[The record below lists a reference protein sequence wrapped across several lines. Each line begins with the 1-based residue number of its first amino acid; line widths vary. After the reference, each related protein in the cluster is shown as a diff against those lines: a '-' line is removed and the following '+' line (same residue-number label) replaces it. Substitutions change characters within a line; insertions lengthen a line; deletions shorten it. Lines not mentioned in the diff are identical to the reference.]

1 MSALEFSGTILGF
14 LLTCM
19 VLSYIFGDN
28 PLFRFSVHLFI
39 GVAAGFA
46 GAVVLRNVIFPNLIL
61 PLMTIA
67 GGDYSIPSLLALI
80 PIVLSLLLL
89 TKLSPRLSRVGNVS
103 MAFLVGVGAAVAI
116 GGAVMGTL
124 FPQTEAAMNQLNLTT
139 IAQGT
144 DPGSP
149 GSAFIELIGRF
160 VSIIITVLTLIYFH
174 FSTRTGDRA
183 SGVNQRPA
191 WLESL
196 AFAGQIFIAVTF
208 GVVFAG
214 VYTSA
219 LTALIDR
226 LNALI
231 EYIYSI
237 LGFFGL
243 S

>member
-1 MSALEFSGTILGF
+1 MSALDLFGTILGF

-19 VLSYIFGDN
+19 ALSYIFGDN
-28 PLFRFSVHLFI
+28 PLFRFSIHLFI

-46 GAVVLRNVIFPNLIL
+46 GAVALRNVIFPNLIL
-61 PLMTIA
+61 PLLTIA
-67 GGDYSIPSLLALI
+67 EGDYSIPSLLSLI
-80 PIVLSLLLL
+80 PIVLSMFLL
-89 TKLSPRLSRVGNVS
+89 TKLSPSLGRVGNVS

-124 FPQTEAAMNQLNLTT
+124 FPQTEAAMNQLDLTT
-139 IAQGT
+139 VVQGSE
-144 DPGSP
+144 PG
-149 GSAFIELIGRF
+149 GAFVDLLGRVF
-160 VSIIITVLTLIYFH
+160 SILITVLTLIYFH
-174 FSTRTGDRA
+174 FSTRTGDRT
-183 SGVNQRPA
+183 SGPNQRPV

-196 AFAGQIFIAVTF
+196 ASAGQLFIAVTF

-231 EYIYSI
+231 ESIYSI